1 MPPIPPTTDQIPP
14 ALCSDA
20 QWVCWQIEQRTAD
33 DKPTK
38 VPINPATGGY
48 ASVTEPDTWTD
59 LPRAYAAYR
68 VDDRLAGIGYV
79 FTATDPYVGVDMDDC
94 RDPATGKLTERAHE
108 VIQRLGS
115 YTETSPSGTGVHV
128 IVQGDAPPG
137 RRRNGDIE
145 LYDRDRYFTVTGR
158 RLTLTPDTVNE
169 RTSTVAVV
177 HEDYLA
183 TSQTDDEDM
192 AETAV
197 ARELAAGD
205 DPPDDELI
213 EAAMH
218 AGNSDKFERLW
229 RGDTSGYPS
238 HSEADQALCNLLAF
252 WTGGDPQ
259 RVERLF
265 SQSALARE
273 KWRQRA
279 DYRNRTIKRA
289 IQDCSAFYDP
299 SESELP

>member
-14 ALCSDA
+14 ALRSDA
-20 QWVCWQIEQRTAD
+20 QWVCWQREQRTAD

-38 VPINPATGGY
+38 VPINPATGSF

-68 VDDRLAGIGYV
+68 IDDRLAGIGYV
-79 FTATDPYVGVDMDDC
+79 FTAADPYVGIDLDDC

-115 YTETSPSGTGVHV
+115 YTEASPSGTGVHV
-128 IVQGDAPPG
+128 IVRGDAPPG

-169 RTSTVAVV
+169 RTSTVAAV

-183 TSQTDDEDM
+183 TSQTDDEDL
-192 AETAV
+192 AETAAEV
-197 ARELAAGD
+197 WEPAVRD
-205 DPPDDELI
+205 DPPDAELI
-213 EAAMH
+213 ESAMH
-218 AGNSDKFERLW
+218 AGNGDKFERLW
-229 RGDTSGYPS
+229 RGDTSGYQS
-238 HSEADQALCNLLAF
+238 HSEADQALCNMLAF

-259 RVERLF
+259 RIEQLF
-265 SQSALARE
+265 SRSGLARD
-273 KWRQRA
+273 KWHERE
-279 DYRNRTIKRA
+279 DYRKRTIRRA
-289 IQDCSAFYDP
+289 IRDCSASYN
-299 SESELP
+299 LR